1 MTDTPSVYV
10 VTGGA
15 GGLGGATAKLLAER
29 DVSVVVTDL
38 VDADES
44 ELRAQL
50 GERVTFVRGDVC
62 SESDLGQVLDHASER
77 GTIRGLVHC
86 PGKGF
91 PRRIVDRA
99 GTPFPLDQFETALR
113 LNLVGTFNA
122 LRLTAARMATNDP
135 DEGERG
141 SIVMTA
147 SVAAWDGQVGQI
159 AYAAAKSGVVG
170 MTLCA
175 ARDLADLGI
184 RVNTIA
190 PGIFDTPLLARFSQD
205 IRDGLAESVTFPKR
219 LGDPE
224 EYASLA
230 DQLLRNRYLN
240 GEVIRLDGAI
250 RMAAR

>member
-1 MTDTPSVYV
+1 MADTPPVYV

-15 GGLGGATAKLLAER
+15 GGLGGATAKLLAQR
-29 DVSVVVTDL
+29 GAAVVVTDL
-38 VDADES
+38 ADTDERN
-44 ELRAQL
+44 LRAQL
-50 GERVTFVRGDVC
+50 GESVTFVQGDVC
-62 SESDLGQVLDHASER
+62 SADELENVLDHASER
-77 GTIRGLVHC
+77 GAIRGLVHC

-91 PRRIVDRA
+91 PRRIVDRDLA
-99 GTPFPLDQFETALR
+99 PFPLEQFETALR

-122 LRLTAARMATNDP
+122 LRLTAARMAANEPAD
-135 DEGERG
+135 GERG

-190 PGIFDTPLLARFSQD
+190 PGIFDTPLLARFSD
-205 IRDGLAESVTFPKR
+205 EIRDGLGASVTFPKR
-219 LGDPE
+219 LGDPD
-224 EYASLA
+224 EYASMA
-230 DQLLRNRYLN
+230 EELLHNRYMN

-250 RMAAR
+250 RMAPR